1 MQLIG
6 ITGGTGFIGRH
17 LARSLTAAGN
27 KVLIFTRNPAGYTP
41 QKDVYYCYW
50 DPERKRADIECFKQ
64 VNAMVHLAGEGIA
77 DKRWTEKRKAAI
89 LDSRLTSTAFLVDQL
104 RRYSKHCKSLV
115 CASAI
120 GYYGPDKNQ
129 TPFTEADGPAGDF
142 LGSTCVQWENASIP
156 AAQFLM
162 RTILRFG
169 IILGKDGGA
178 FPEFAK
184 PQSFG
189 VVPILGSGKQITSWI
204 HIDDLVGMIQ
214 FALTNQLHDVYN
226 AVAPRPTTHKELMQ
240 AIAKAKRGIKI
251 PVPVPEAA
259 LKIILG
265 EMSIEVLKSCTV
277 SSDKIIQAGFSFKY
291 TAIEQAVQDLVNTQ
305 PGQ

>member
-27 KVLIFTRNPAGYTP
+27 KVLIFTRDPARYTP
-41 QKDVYYCYW
+41 HKDVYYCHW

-89 LDSRLTSTAFLVDQL
+89 LNSRLTSTAFLVDQL
-104 RRYSKHCKSLV
+104 RRYGKHCKSLV
-115 CASAI
+115 SASAI
-120 GYYGPDKNQ
+120 GYYGPDKSEV
-129 TPFTEADGPAGDF
+129 PFKETDAPANDF
-142 LGSTCVQWENASIP
+142 LGSTCVQWENASVP
-156 AAQFLM
+156 AVQFLR

-189 VVPILGSGKQITSWI
+189 IVPILGSGKQITSWI
-204 HIDDLVGMIQ
+204 HIDDLVAMIQ
-214 FALTNQLHDVYN
+214 FALANELHDVYN
-226 AVAPRPTTHKELMQ
+226 AVAPQPVTHKELML
-240 AIAKAKRGIKI
+240 AIAKAKGGIKI

-259 LKIILG
+259 LKLMLG

-277 SSDKIIQAGFSFKY
+277 SSNKISQAGFSFKY
-291 TAIEQAVQDLVNTQ
+291 ATIEQAVQELVNTQ
-305 PGQ
+305 TG

>member
-17 LARSLTAAGN
+17 LTRLLTAEGN

-50 DPERKRADIECFKQ
+50 DPEKKRADIECFKQ
-64 VNAMVHLAGEGIA
+64 VNAIVHLAGEGIA
-77 DKRWTEKRKAAI
+77 DKRWTEKRKAEI
-89 LDSRLTSTAFLVDQL
+89 LDSRLTGTVFLVDQL
-104 RRYSKHCKSLV
+104 RRYGKHCKSLV

-120 GYYGPDKNQ
+120 GYYGPDKSEV
-129 TPFTEADGPAGDF
+129 PFKETDAPANDF
-142 LGSTCVQWENASIP
+142 LGSTCVQWENASMP

-204 HIDDLVGMIQ
+204 HIDDLVAMIR
-214 FALTNQLHDVYN
+214 FAIQNELHDMYN
-226 AVAPRPTTHKELMQ
+226 AVAPEPVTHKALMQ
-240 AIAKAKRGIKI
+240 AIAKAKGGVKI
-251 PVPVPEAA
+251 QVPVPEAA
-259 LKIILG
+259 LKLILG

-277 SSDKIIQAGFSFKY
+277 SSDKISNAGFNFTY
-291 TAIEQAVQDLVNTQ
+291 TAIEPAVQDLVHASNR
-305 PGQ
+305 

>member
-17 LARSLTAAGN
+17 LTRLLTAEGN

-77 DKRWTEKRKAAI
+77 DKRWTEKRKAEI
-89 LDSRLTSTAFLVDQL
+89 LDSRLTGTVFLVDQL
-104 RRYSKHCKSLV
+104 RRYGKHCKSLV

-120 GYYGPDKNQ
+120 GYYGHDRNN
-129 TPFTEADGPAGDF
+129 TPFKETDKPADDF
-142 LGSTCVQWENASIP
+142 LGSTCMQWENASLP
-156 AAQFLM
+156 GASFLL

-204 HIDDLVGMIQ
+204 HIDDLVAMIR
-214 FALTNQLHDVYN
+214 FAIQNELHDVYN
-226 AVAPRPTTHKELMQ
+226 AVAPEPVTHKVLMQ
-240 AIAKAKRGIKI
+240 AIAKAKGGVKI
-251 PVPVPEAA
+251 QVPVPEAA
-259 LKIILG
+259 LKLILG

-277 SSDKIIQAGFSFKY
+277 SSDKISNAGFNFTY
-291 TAIEQAVQDLVNTQ
+291 TAIESAVQDLVHASNC
-305 PGQ
+305 